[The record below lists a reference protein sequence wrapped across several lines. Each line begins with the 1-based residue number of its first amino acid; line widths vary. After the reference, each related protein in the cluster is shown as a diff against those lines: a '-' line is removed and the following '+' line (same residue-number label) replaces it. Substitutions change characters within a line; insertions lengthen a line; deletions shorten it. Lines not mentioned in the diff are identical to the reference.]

1 MKETEN
7 ELQDFSE
14 KSESNDISS
23 SNTGNNFLPI
33 QKKGG
38 GLRSIHSL
46 LGQEEEEIEEAD
58 NQKLQ
63 SIDAILRDDSEVFN
77 YTLSTEDYGS
87 NDMVLAKYL
96 YIMKDFVYMFAL
108 LLSSGFNFGWL
119 YFPFLF
125 LSFISYF
132 LLFKSTKFSK
142 KLKKIIE
149 IISLLYGLALIG
161 IKIYIVVQYPKDLL
175 EILENLGMPLIEEES
190 KNKNFMLFKIFF
202 GESLV
207 IIISIIS
214 LIISYICTDF
224 NTSEQIQKN
233 RNMKEEDFYWLM
245 AKCIYFTYFMIVG
258 FAIFN
263 RSILTLCYILPMNI
277 LLYFLSMNSNQKL
290 IFCIYKILSIIM
302 IFVITAQIVLINVFN
317 VKYISQSFDYQNVI
331 IGNHNCTYNF
341 YTQLG
346 INQADNCIKLNN
358 NSSSNNTNNNDTIDN
373 NTIDFDIKE
382 LFFTDNNTNDNNTID
397 DDTNDVDIE
406 NILIQYFAYF
416 FAIGSLLS
424 LIFSYKK
431 LSNERLNKAIQNSLN
446 QENEVELEESSKNG
460 FMKVIEIIKDYL
472 FSPNFILHICRISAI
487 LWLFS
492 YQNFY
497 SIGIIIWLLFSFLF
511 IHIKSNKFFTIV
523 FLSPMIIICLFC
535 YHFSNIDGFI
545 DDTDENSFKSRFG
558 IAKFKNKYIEY
569 ILCNIFYF
577 LTTLFIYALFIR
589 EERKEQEKLREKIKE
604 EHSKEIENELYNNNK
619 NNNINNENIQ
629 NIENKENTD
638 TNINYNFNISNQDG
652 IAIGLL
658 PNENN
663 NINDLEN
670 VKFELNDKEIDEL
683 YNNLTLFNIILKT
696 LFSNIDKITLVFL
709 YIFTVDSI
717 NIIHGIFV
725 LIFMIQLLFPI
736 FMIKNSII
744 MLILSQIIFLFE
756 YLVDLFKNI
765 EFFNKK
771 SKIIKLII
779 PFDSDSRN
787 ISCEFLIYII
797 AYCYYTQY
805 QLYNYDFYQQL
816 AYDEN
821 ICLSIYIEI
830 KLSDYPIIRK
840 ILFGIGKIIL
850 ELYIWT
856 LIASF
861 IIVVSYKEISIL
873 FAFKLFIFFIIVYKF
888 LRVIQSNKPNHLSL
902 LLNWLFLIFCSL
914 NTIAVYAFQVLCLDF
929 FSFGKMIP
937 KSNNFYLINF
947 PAIGYYRYYEKDLHY
962 KFLPHFISNL
972 LSVLFIGEMKRILNE
987 DKINNKKKKGEINS
1001 DQIDNTKN
1009 RLLQKK
1015 KTIMAK
1021 ENIKKEEKE
1030 KEKDE
1035 EKNKNNNNIRTDSE
1049 IIDENNLNIDEIKEV
1064 DEAAEEND
1072 NDSGKV
1078 EEGEKKE
1085 EEEPQLSPS
1094 EEYEINKR
1102 KMNILEAKYYFYN
1115 FLLIFTKFYWLFLFL
1130 SICIIFTAY
1139 DLSIVLTIYIL
1150 IFGITFIRMFRHI
1163 ITRLTNFIKEKSFFI
1178 SRLIRYNLIEQKRHV
1193 KENTK
1198 YRALAFKYLLIFSL
1212 FCYYLY
1218 YLDGI
1223 FYLFQHFCQNEDEG
1237 ECETED
1243 KPKPYKL
1250 VGKGGIYN
1258 YIDEDLII
1266 SISYIFGFDVNLKS
1280 ESVLF
1285 AGWIHIFFGALICFD
1300 VYVQKIEIYYN
1311 ELCKR
1316 NRKKYRK
1323 LANINVQ
1330 LRPLAIGEENIIM
1343 NITSTIEKLKNQK
1356 SEEFDNKSF
1365 NSEVTNINANVNS
1378 LKSAKTIKFVIDA
1391 QNDEEERR
1399 IGQKL
1404 IENFLSI
1411 FAKATETDVKLS
1423 NSNKKYKM
1431 IQIFKKI
1438 FEEIII
1444 FLLICTAISKL
1455 NIWSFVYMTLAL
1467 YFIVTEKSMMKYYF
1481 LYCFII
1487 ATILLQ
1493 SIIIISNL
1501 NINTDPK
1508 VNEDYIKKMNDYF
1521 SIPWYKKRLNLS
1533 DERAYFLGLGVA
1545 RSQIFLF
1552 WMDFIEVV
1560 IIYIYLDY
1568 FSYSIYQETNTIG
1581 RMKSKDNKINY
1592 YNLYLDSQVKE
1603 VSEKM
1608 TEFEYKKHEDC
1619 MKYNFDLQ
1627 ILPFPEFKYYMT
1639 YGKSIDKFKREDKE
1653 VEEINE
1659 INNERTDEN
1668 KINLGALE
1676 NDKENNEINTD
1687 ANNINESGNNI
1698 NNETGILRFL
1708 PTYDNRNR
1716 NRSQSRQLLLKDAL
1730 QKAQTMKISKS
1741 TILLNIKDKENSN
1754 NKFYNML
1761 KEFTYLSAH
1770 NIILLLIIIIS
1781 MMVSGLISVFYITF
1795 SLYFLITSTSIYLGN
1810 KYYYPRAIKR
1820 ILRIGILI
1828 DISLQILYQS
1838 PLDSKEVSE
1847 ENKETTF
1854 YTILEIIGL
1863 NKILSFKNK
1872 DEFEVIVDGDQMILV
1887 LSKAFIYLFM
1897 SFQILVYSS
1906 ESFQEYYLSYIIT
1919 KNNNLRRISLMN
1931 VFKFNNKRVE
1941 VMNKSIKLRL
1951 DMSKDM
1957 DRLQKTLE
1965 KWNTNIMKI
1974 NGNKSALA
1982 LPQMSQVSAP
1992 QNQEIDNSTN
2002 NEKKALEE
2010 KKEEQNPLLRT
2021 SSSLLSNLLKL
2032 KSEADLNVKREE
2044 SQHDN
2049 LNIEQIKN
2057 ENEDIKKHISTKTS
2071 ITLSNLF
2078 LNNPF
2083 EEDKKY
2089 VPKEEVIKSIKNW
2102 ILGGFLIRFQ
2112 IGLHKLAANYNTV
2125 KKGEKDDYERDI
2137 IQGKLQ
2143 TTTFIEKLVDKKL
2156 NNLDLEHFTLAE
2168 MKEVQSFFDGT
2179 REKKLAELKKK
2190 KEIKKKLQKDFKKA
2204 FAVGKMNELLDVSS
2218 QKKENV
2224 EPEENSK
2231 KKVKFSLK
2239 MLKGIKKNKTEGI
2252 LSSFRK
2258 QQEKDKENVINL
2270 NSSKFKNLDKFMT
2283 DKLFVKYLKTGYII
2297 RSIIKDCFSFFSNNF
2312 HWVCYCVMILNHIMS
2327 SSILTLFYPLSIFCY
2342 AIMEYPRP
2350 KRGYWSFCFIYTV
2363 ILSTIKF
2370 IIQQKF
2376 LTTNEN
2382 YTDFISKLDKLKFGL
2397 KVCKSTFSKDFFI
2410 YIVFDSLV
2418 LIILLINDYLL
2429 VSKGLFKKREQQ
2441 IETIYQA
2448 MERIALTKD
2457 LVIKEPDK
2465 IKEFNDSYLIGDRKK
2480 LVKKIQKIEDDYNE
2494 ENQIDVTH
2502 IFSKFIINDS
2512 DSSEQKEDEKKVES
2526 VKMEQNKER
2535 KKSRAKRKSRR
2546 EEEKSN
2552 KDKKPKKDKE
2562 KEEKKEKER
2571 YDESKRT
2578 YFQTLFP
2585 KVRNEKPGNEYY
2597 VSYTLTMVFIII
2609 YLLLFYTT
2617 MVQDKTY
2624 GAVTVQTK
2632 QFSGTMV
2639 IFLLI
2644 HVGFLVYDRILF
2656 ISQNRNNLEYEYR
2669 LYNKITNENKPIS
2682 DFDFIQIKNRKT
2694 STKKEHFIIS
2704 PEHIDELK
2712 KEYNVLF
2719 IQTEEF
2725 NTPLFQKYLLQI
2737 LLVVFAH
2744 IFVFFFLPM
2753 IGNYS
2758 LNGKY
2763 YCDKKDLNGECNDFL
2778 DNKLILIFYFFYVIY
2793 FIGSGL
2799 QIKYGF
2805 YDMKRKSVLK
2815 SKNNSIGG
2823 GIYNG
2828 YKNVPFLYEIKLGI
2842 DWTFTSTC
2850 LDLFQ
2855 WNKFE
2860 SVYDIL
2866 YTTNCSMNGI
2876 NSKLVGQQVGKF
2888 LKVGMGGFLS
2898 FGLIFVLVGPLMLFS
2913 SLNPTNKLNNLTN
2926 ADLKLELSFTYNNK
2940 LHKNYTIFQNSKPE
2954 SIESISDDDME
2965 RFNYTKSVDTRNFPR
2980 EQIQTVKFFEE
2991 NDRNWDLARPH
3002 INNLIELIHDRDF
3015 NEINKIDLVIDYSF
3029 YRLLPAEAQ
3038 RANKRYEKNIFSKET
3053 DDEAHNISLSSL
3065 DHALSSCYDVNI
3077 TYDEIYSPPI
3087 RLKASSHPKRVKDKK
3102 NFFDCTVQIGF
3113 VGCKNKTDS
3122 FGDVH
3127 KSYLESYFTFR
3138 FVNSTTHETEGIRF
3152 HVFSDKVSSTTLNY
3166 SALTFYVSFV
3176 LLVGNYVRNFF
3187 SGQPTKISLTE
3198 MPHNEELLNLCEGI
3212 KVSRYS
3218 YNFEE
3223 EEKLYYILIE
3233 IMRSPEY
3240 LRMLTSSSID
3250 QFNQRLIM
3258 TKACKT
3264 TDDVS

>member
-1 MKETEN
+1 MKETDN
-7 ELQDFSE
+7 ELQDFNE
-14 KSESNDISS
+14 RSESNDISS
-23 SNTGNNFLPI
+23 SSNTENNLLPA
-33 QKKGG
+33 QKEGG
-38 GLRSIHSL
+38 RLRSIQSL
-46 LGQEEEEIEEAD
+46 LGQEVEEIEDAD
-58 NQKLQ
+58 NPKLQ
-63 SIDAILRDDSEVFN
+63 SIDSILRNDSEVLN
-77 YTLSTEDYGS
+77 YNISDDYGS

-96 YIMKDFVYMFAL
+96 YITKDFVYMLIL

-119 YFPFLF
+119 YFPFLL

-132 LLFKSTKFSK
+132 LLFKSTRFTKRF
-142 KLKKIIE
+142 KKIIE
-149 IISLLYGLALIG
+149 IISLVYALALLG
-161 IKIYIVVQYPKDLL
+161 IKIYLVVEEPTNLLDIFINFEKTLIGKEFKDSTFDIVR
-175 EILENLGMPLIEEES
+175 
-190 KNKNFMLFKIFF
+190 IFL

-207 IIISIIS
+207 IIFSIAS

-224 NTSEQIQKN
+224 NCSEQIQKN

-245 AKCIYFTYFMIVG
+245 DKCIYFAYFMIVG

-277 LLYFLSMNSNQKL
+277 ILFFLSMNSNKKL
-290 IFCIYKILSIIM
+290 LFYIYKIISVIM
-302 IFVITAQIVLINVFN
+302 IFAITAQIILINIFN
-317 VKYISQSFDYQNVI
+317 VKSISESFDYQNI
-331 IGNHNCTYNF
+331 ASENQICFYNF

-346 INQADNCIKLNN
+346 INQADNCR
-358 NSSSNNTNNNDTIDN
+358 
-373 NTIDFDIKE
+373 IKE
-382 LFFTDNNTNDNNTID
+382 NNEYV
-397 DDTNDVDIE
+397 VDKE
-406 NILIQYFAYF
+406 NIFIQYFAYF
-416 FAIGSLLS
+416 FAICSLLS

-431 LSNERLNKAIQNSLN
+431 LSKERLNQAIQNSLN
-446 QENEVELEESSKNG
+446 QEDIVELEEQNKNG
-460 FMKVIEIIKDYL
+460 CIKVLEKIKDYF

-487 LWLFS
+487 LWLYS

-497 SIGIIIWLLFSFLF
+497 SIGIFIWLFFSFLF
-511 IHIKSNKFFTIV
+511 MHIKSNKFFTIV
-523 FLSPMIIICLFC
+523 FLAPMVIICLFC

-545 DDTDENSFKSRFG
+545 DEDNKDPFKSRFG

-589 EERKEQEKLREKIKE
+589 EERKEQEKLKEIKKV
-604 EHSKEIENELYNNNK
+604 EHSKQLQNELYNDNK
-619 NNNINNENIQ
+619 DDNINNENI
-629 NIENKENTD
+629 ENKENID
-638 TNINYNFNISNQDG
+638 NNINYNYNFNISSQDG

-658 PNENN
+658 PTPNENN
-663 NINDLEN
+663 YVDDLEN
-670 VKFELNDKEIDEL
+670 VKLELNDKEIDEL

-709 YIFTVDSI
+709 YILTVNSI
-717 NIIHGIFV
+717 NIIHGALTLV
-725 LIFMIQLLFPI
+725 FMIQLLFPI

-756 YLVDLFKNI
+756 YIVDLFKNTKIFKDNIDII
-765 EFFNKK
+765 E
-771 SKIIKLII
+771 LII
-779 PFDSDSRN
+779 PFEPEPKTSS
-787 ISCEFLIYII
+787 IEFLIYII
-797 AYCYYTQY
+797 TYCYYTQY
-805 QLYNYDFYQQL
+805 QLYNYDFYQKI
-816 AYDEN
+816 AYDDN
-821 ICLSIYIEI
+821 LCLSIFIEI

-840 ILFGIGKIIL
+840 ILFGIGKIIM

-856 LIASF
+856 LIAIF
-861 IIVVSYKEISIL
+861 IVIDSYFEISFL
-873 FAFKLFIFFIIVYKF
+873 FAIKLFIFFIIVYKF
-888 LRVIQSNKPNHLSL
+888 LRVIQSNKPSHISQI
-902 LLNWLFLIFCSL
+902 LNWFFLIFCSL
-914 NTIAVYAFQVLCLDF
+914 NTIAVYVFQVLFLKS
-929 FSFGKMIP
+929 FSFSSMI
-937 KSNNFYLINF
+937 KSSDNFFINNF
-947 PAIGYYRYYEKDLHY
+947 PAIGFYRYKNKSDNLHY
-962 KFLPHFISNL
+962 RFLPHFISNFI
-972 LSVLFIGEMKRILNE
+972 SVLFIGEMKRILNE
-987 DKINNKKKKGEINS
+987 DKLNNKKKEGGINS
-1001 DQIDNTKN
+1001 DQINNTKN
-1009 RLLQKK
+1009 KLLLKK
-1015 KTIMAK
+1015 KTIMK
-1021 ENIKKEEKE
+1021 DNRKNNKKEEKE
-1030 KEKDE
+1030 KEGEKEEREEKEKDE
-1035 EKNKNNNNIRTDSE
+1035 DKSIDKNNKIISTDSE
-1049 IIDENNLNIDEIKEV
+1049 TNDENKLNNIDEIKEV
-1064 DEAAEEND
+1064 DEGVEEND
-1072 NDSGKV
+1072 NDSSKL
-1078 EEGEKKE
+1078 EDKKKE
-1085 EEEPQLSPS
+1085 EEEVKLTPT
-1094 EEYEINKR
+1094 EEYENNKR
-1102 KMNILEAKYYFYN
+1102 SMNILEYKYYFYN
-1115 FLLIFTKFYWLFLFL
+1115 FLLIFTKFYWLFLFF

-1139 DLSIVLTIYIL
+1139 DLSIVLIIYIL

-1178 SRLIRYNLIEQKRHV
+1178 SRIIRFNLIEQNRHV

-1223 FYLFQHFCQNEDEG
+1223 FYTLQNVCQVEG
-1237 ECETED
+1237 EDQDQDLNEYKNNTECN
-1243 KPKPYKL
+1243 KTHKL
-1250 VGKGGIYN
+1250 VGKDGIFN
-1258 YIDEDLII
+1258 NIDENLII
-1266 SISYIFGFDVNLKS
+1266 SISYISGFDVNLKK
-1280 ESVLF
+1280 ENVF
-1285 AGWIHIFFGALICFD
+1285 AAGWIHIFFGALICFD
-1300 VYVQKIEIYYN
+1300 VYVQKIEIYFN
-1311 ELCKR
+1311 ELSKR

-1330 LRPLAIGEENIIM
+1330 LKSLTNTEDSNISFNEEI
-1343 NITSTIEKLKNQK
+1343 KNQANEDSDKNNAYK
-1356 SEEFDNKSF
+1356 SQNSSSKTIKSR
-1365 NSEVTNINANVNS
+1365 
-1378 LKSAKTIKFVIDA
+1378 KTIKFVIDA
-1391 QNDEEERR
+1391 KNDEEERR
-1399 IGQKL
+1399 IGEKL
-1404 IENFLSI
+1404 IESFLSI
-1411 FAKATETDVKLS
+1411 FKRATETDVQLS
-1423 NSNKKYKM
+1423 NSNKKYRM
-1431 IQIFKKI
+1431 VQILKKI

-1455 NIWSFVYMTLAL
+1455 NIWSFVYMILAL
-1467 YFIVTEKSMMKYYF
+1467 YLIVTERSMMKYYF

-1501 NINTDPK
+1501 NIKTDPK
-1508 VNEDYIKKMNDYF
+1508 ADEEYIKIMNDF
-1521 SIPWYKKRLNLS
+1521 LSIPWYKKRLNLS

-1545 RSQIFLF
+1545 SSQIFLF

-1568 FSYSIYQETNTIG
+1568 FSYSVYQETNTIG
-1581 RMKSKDNKINY
+1581 RNKSKDNKINY
-1592 YNLYLDSQVKE
+1592 YNLYLDTQVKN

-1627 ILPFPEFKYYMT
+1627 ILPFRQFKYYMA
-1639 YGKSIDKFKREDKE
+1639 YGKSLDRYKSEDTIEKNK
-1653 VEEINE
+1653 NE
-1659 INNERTDEN
+1659 INNNNISEIKLT
-1668 KINLGALE
+1668 G
-1676 NDKENNEINTD
+1676 NDKENNDINT
-1687 ANNINESGNNI
+1687 NLNESENNI
-1698 NNETGILRFL
+1698 NNEENNLKPL
-1708 PTYDNRNR
+1708 PTYDVGNR
-1716 NRSQSRQLLLKDAL
+1716 RQNNQHLLLDDYS
-1730 QKAQTMKISKS
+1730 KAQTMRVTKPKTKS
-1741 TILLNIKDKENSN
+1741 TIISDLKDKENSN

-1761 KEFTYLSAH
+1761 KQFIYLSAH

-1810 KYYYPRAIKR
+1810 KYYYPKAIKR

-1838 PLDSKEVSE
+1838 PLDSRDISE
-1847 ENKETTF
+1847 QNNKTTF
-1854 YTILEIIGL
+1854 YTVLEIIGL
-1863 NKILSFKNK
+1863 NKILAFNNT
-1872 DEFEVIVDGDQMILV
+1872 DEFEVIVDVDQMILV

-1919 KNNNLRRISLMN
+1919 KNYNLRRTCLMN
-1931 VFKFNNKRVE
+1931 VFKFNNERVQI
-1941 VMNKSIKLRL
+1941 MNNSIKLRQ

-1957 DRLQKTLE
+1957 DKLQKTLE

-1974 NGNKSALA
+1974 NENKSALTSQQK
-1982 LPQMSQVSAP
+1982 PQVNAF
-1992 QNQEIDNSTN
+1992 QNQNQQKENKIEQKN
-2002 NEKKALEE
+2002 NENN
-2010 KKEEQNPLLRT
+2010 KEESPLLKAT
-2021 SSSLLSNLLKL
+2021 SSLLLNLSKL
-2032 KSEADLNVKREE
+2032 KSEDDLNIQKKE
-2044 SQHDN
+2044 SQNDN
-2049 LNIEQIKN
+2049 LNINEIQLEN
-2057 ENEDIKKHISTKTS
+2057 ENIKKLPIKKSSPIS
-2071 ITLSNLF
+2071 SNLF
-2078 LNNPF
+2078 LSNPF
-2083 EEDKKY
+2083 EEDKNY
-2089 VPKEEVIKSIKNW
+2089 VPKEEVLKSIKSW
-2102 ILGGFLIRFQ
+2102 ILGGFLVRFQ
-2112 IGLHKLAANYNTV
+2112 IGLHKLAANYNNVT
-2125 KKGEKDDYERDI
+2125 KGEKDFYERDT
-2137 IQGKLQ
+2137 IQGKME
-2143 TTTFIEKLVDKKL
+2143 TTTFIENLVDKKL
-2156 NNLDLEHFTLAE
+2156 NGLDLEHFTLAE
-2168 MKEVQSFFDGT
+2168 MKEVKSFFDGT
-2179 REKKLAELKKK
+2179 RDKKLAELKKQKEKEKKKSQKNNK
-2190 KEIKKKLQKDFKKA
+2190 KEIT
-2204 FAVGKMNELLDVSS
+2204 GKVNEMSDMS
-2218 QKKENV
+2218 QKKEKL
-2224 EPEENSK
+2224 ESEGDDLKKKKSFFKSK
-2231 KKVKFSLK
+2231 KT
-2239 MLKGIKKNKTEGI
+2239 MRKNKTDAI
-2252 LSSFRK
+2252 LPKSRIH
-2258 QQEKDKENVINL
+2258 QEKDKDNVIDL
-2270 NSSKFKNLDKFMT
+2270 NSPKFKSLDKFKS
-2283 DKLFVKYLKTGYII
+2283 DKLFVKYLKAGYII
-2297 RSIIKDCFSFFSNNF
+2297 RSILKDCFSFFSNNF
-2312 HWVCYCVMILNHIMS
+2312 HWVCYGVMILNHIMS
-2327 SSILTLFYPLSIFCY
+2327 ASVLTLFYPISIFCY

-2382 YTDFISKLDKLKFGL
+2382 YSAFINNLDKLKFGL
-2397 KVCKSTFSKDFFI
+2397 KICKSTFSKDFFI
-2410 YIVFDSLV
+2410 YIVFDSIV

-2441 IETIYQA
+2441 IESIYQA
-2448 MERIALTKD
+2448 MERIAITKD
-2457 LVIKEPDK
+2457 LVITPDN
-2465 IKEFNDSYLIGDRKK
+2465 IKEFNDSYLLGEKKK
-2480 LVKKIQKIEDDYNE
+2480 LENHGRKNSSGE
-2494 ENQIDVTH
+2494 ESDKNDIIDVVH
-2502 IFSKFIINDS
+2502 RFSKVQLNNS
-2512 DSSEQKEDEKKVES
+2512 DFSEKESDQKENEKKVEIE
-2526 VKMEQNKER
+2526 KKEHKKDR
-2535 KKSRAKRKSRR
+2535 KKNRGRRRTKRDEEKNKKDRNSKK
-2546 EEEKSN
+2546 EEEDENTK
-2552 KDKKPKKDKE
+2552 
-2562 KEEKKEKER
+2562 KKEKEK

-2597 VSYTLTMVFIII
+2597 VSYTLTMVFLII

-2669 LYNKITNENKPIS
+2669 LYDKRTKACLS
-2682 DFDFIQIKNRKT
+2682 DLEFNQIK
-2694 STKKEHFIIS
+2694 SDITKENPNKKNDRFVIP
-2704 PEHIDELK
+2704 PEYIDKLK
-2712 KEYNVLF
+2712 KKYNIIC
-2719 IQTEEF
+2719 IQNEEF
-2725 NTPLFQKYLLQI
+2725 NMPLFQKYLLQI
-2737 LLVVFAH
+2737 ILVGFAH

-2763 YCDKKDLNGECNDFL
+2763 YCDKKDINAECNDFL
-2778 DNKLILIFYFFYVIY
+2778 DNKLILIFYFFYIIY

-2866 YTTNCSMNGI
+2866 YTTNCAMNGV
-2876 NSKLVGQQVGKF
+2876 NSKLVGQQIGKV
-2888 LKVGMGGFLS
+2888 LKVGMGGVLS

-2913 SLNPTNKLNNLTN
+2913 SLNPTNKLNNLTS
-2926 ADLKLELSFTYNNK
+2926 ADLKLELSFTYSTK
-2940 LHKNYTIFQNSKPE
+2940 LQKNYTIFQNSKPE
-2954 SIESISDDDME
+2954 SIESISNEDIY
-2965 RFNYTKSVDTRNFPR
+2965 RFNYSNSSDTKNFPR

-3002 INNLIELIHDRDF
+3002 INNLIELIHYRDV

-3038 RANKRYEKNIFSKET
+3038 RANKRYEKNIFSKEKY
-3053 DDEAHNISLSSL
+3053 DEEQSISLSNL
-3065 DHALSSCYDVNI
+3065 DHALSNCYDVNI
-3077 TYDEIYSPPI
+3077 SYDNIYSPPI
-3087 RLKASSHPKRVKDKK
+3087 RLKASSHPKRVLDKK
-3102 NFFDCTVQIGF
+3102 NFFDLSVQIGF

-3122 FGDVH
+3122 FGDDR

-3138 FVNSTTHETEGIRF
+3138 YMNKTENKATNETIIKTEGIRF

-3166 SALTFYVSFV
+3166 SVLTFYVTFV

-3187 SGQPTKISLTE
+3187 SGQPEKISLTE
-3198 MPHNEELLNLCEGI
+3198 MPNNEELLNLCEGI

-3250 QFNQRLIM
+3250 QFTQRLKM
-3258 TKACKT
+3258 TKAFKSA
-3264 TDDVS
+3264 DDAE